1 MTTVFE
7 ALKVISFFRRSLEVL
22 NDTGG
27 DARSDIKSVPV
38 RENGLSAKME
48 LLLVSKL
55 AEEYREGLSSGLSR
69 YCICLAV
76 SGVLSGRG
84 GIGSSG
90 ASPDCWLQRLTDLDT
105 GRGRVGRSKLAPLCR
120 GSRIEGI
127 GS

>member
-1 MTTVFE
+1 MSTAFQ
-7 ALKVISFFRRSLEVL
+7 ALKATSFFRRSLEVL
-22 NDTGG
+22 NDIGG
-27 DARSDIKSVPV
+27 DAGSDVKSVPV
-38 RENGLSAKME
+38 RENGLSARME
-48 LLLVSKL
+48 LLAVSEL
-55 AEEYREGLSSGLSR
+55 AEEYREGLSSGLSL

-120 GSRIEGI
+120 GSRIEEI